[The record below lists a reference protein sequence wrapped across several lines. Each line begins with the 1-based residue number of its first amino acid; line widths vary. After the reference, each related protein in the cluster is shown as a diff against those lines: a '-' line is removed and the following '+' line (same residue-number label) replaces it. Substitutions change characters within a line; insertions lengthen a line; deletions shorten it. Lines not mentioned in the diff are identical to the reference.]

1 MKSTSSGGRSR
12 FTHSIIFHANFD
24 KHSVSFDVLST
35 IDVLV
40 RSKFPRAKAGVF
52 AGLGSAKKRLVFR
65 TDVRFDCKRDV
76 LSFGKVCVLIQKIKR
91 GAISERPG

>member
-24 KHSVSFDVLST
+24 KHSVSFDVLSI

-52 AGLGSAKKRLVFR
+52 AGHGSAKKRLVFR

>member
-1 MKSTSSGGRSR
+1 MKSTSTGGRSR

-24 KHSVSFDVLST
+24 KHSVSFDVLSI

>member
-1 MKSTSSGGRSR
+1 MKSTSTGGRSR

-24 KHSVSFDVLST
+24 KHSVSFDVLSI

-40 RSKFPRAKAGVF
+40 RSKFRRAKAGVF

-76 LSFGKVCVLIQKIKR
+76 LSFGKVCVLIQQIKR